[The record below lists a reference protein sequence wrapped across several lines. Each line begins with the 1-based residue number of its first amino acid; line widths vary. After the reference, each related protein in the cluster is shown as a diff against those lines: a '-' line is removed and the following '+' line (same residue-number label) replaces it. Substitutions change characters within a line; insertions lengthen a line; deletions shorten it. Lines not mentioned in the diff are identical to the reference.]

1 VWIAGR
7 VIYGLKSSLKFLAT
21 FAINSPRDRK
31 TPRLHIYA
39 KVSMLS
45 CMRTTLEISDE
56 LFRLL
61 KRKAADDGTPLRQ
74 VVESA
79 LRVYL
84 GKQTKR
90 KGYQLRWN
98 PERGR
103 ILPGVKLDDRD
114 ALFDLMDGRR

>member
-1 VWIAGR
+1 MHTEWQ
-7 VIYGLKSSLKFLAT
+7 
-21 FAINSPRDRK
+21 
-31 TPRLHIYA
+31 LHIYA
-39 KVSMLS
+39 EANMLS

-79 LRVYL
+79 LPVYL

-98 PERGR
+98 TERGR
-103 ILPGVKLDDRD
+103 ILPGVRLDDRD

>member
-1 VWIAGR
+1 MSIV
-7 VIYGLKSSLKFLAT
+7 
-21 FAINSPRDRK
+21 
-31 TPRLHIYA
+31 LHIYA
-39 KVSMLS
+39 KNNMFS

-84 GKQTKR
+84 GKQTNR
-90 KGYQLRWN
+90 KGYQLHWN
-98 PERGR
+98 IERGR
-103 ILPGVKLDDRD
+103 ILPGVRLDDRD